1 MNAEEIAKA
10 FESVPLVFNGE
21 IPESINCLYYSGE
34 LIEITEEQREELTK
48 ILKKHDAIRDKLV
61 KLYRDW
67 HKKRFL

>member
-21 IPESINCLYYSGE
+21 IPETLIVFTIPVKSSIR
-34 LIEITEEQREELTK
+34 EEREELTK

-61 KLYRDW
+61 KL
-67 HKKRFL
+67 